1 MLYDDKQIGER
12 EGLYTV
18 VGALVLAIVLF
29 ALLAAYEITRTASTI
44 DGRGNTSA
52 PNATTGQNE

>member
-29 ALLAAYEITRTASTI
+29 LFLAGYEKMRTAPST

-52 PNATTGQNE
+52 PNAATGQNE

>member
-18 VGALVLAIVLF
+18 VGAVVLAIVLF
-29 ALLAAYEITRTASTI
+29 LFLAAYHKRGIAPTI
-44 DGRGNTSA
+44 DGRGNTSV
-52 PNATTGQNE
+52 PNATTGQDD